1 MLARVASTGYVVGE
15 GEPELAKPILDL
27 QPMSTGDILDRT
39 IRLYRRHFL
48 HTLGIVSIPYLA
60 IFLVGLPLG
69 SMAGS
74 DPKVLIRP
82 DVIAILVAF
91 GLVAIWLYFVSMGA
105 MARSVSER
113 YLGGTPTIWGAY
125 APVLRRGLP
134 LIWAYFLAGLTWV
147 GVAVVG
153 SIVVGMTAGMA
164 GPIIGAVG
172 AIVIGAVGALVVG
185 VVLVGIFFR
194 LLLVTQVIVIE
205 EARGASALKRS
216 WVLMNTKG
224 NPWRALLILLFSIVV
239 GAVVYV
245 ILNFPGSILA
255 GMIPGVVGTI
265 VGQALGVLGQMLILP
280 IGSIAFTLLY
290 YDSRIRR
297 EAFDLEMMAQQI
309 GVPQRAESVPTAP
322 TGLRSVTRPVGS
334 STTQIIQPS
343 PPRPA
348 PTASVP
354 VGPPAGQPSRPGP
367 PSVASPK
374 MSAGPTPAGPPRPA
388 GNVKVCPKCRTQF
401 PPIRPA
407 CPKCG
412 TLVAYRPSG

>member
-1 MLARVASTGYVVGE
+1 M
-15 GEPELAKPILDL
+15 AKPIFDL

-48 HTLGIVSIPYLA
+48 HNLGIVSIPFLA
-60 IFLVGLPLG
+60 IFLVMLAFG
-69 SMAGS
+69 SMAGT
-74 DPKVLIRP
+74 DPRVLIRP
-82 DVIAILVAF
+82 SVIAILVAF

-113 YLGGTPTIWGAY
+113 YLGGTPTVWGAY
-125 APVLRRGLP
+125 APVLRRGLS
-134 LIWAYFLAGLTWV
+134 LIWAYFLAGLAWV

-153 SIVVGMTAGMA
+153 SIVVGMTAGTA

-172 AIVIGAVGALVVG
+172 AVVIGAVGAIVVG
-185 VVLVGIFFR
+185 VVLVGMFFR

-205 EARGASALKRS
+205 DARGASALKRS
-216 WVLMNTKG
+216 WGLMNMKG

-239 GAVVYV
+239 GAVVYA

-265 VGQALGVLGQMLILP
+265 LGKVLGFLGQMLILP
-280 IGSIAFTLLY
+280 IGTIAFTLLY
-290 YDSRIRR
+290 YDSRIRS
-297 EAFDLEMMAQQI
+297 EAFDLEMMAQHI
-309 GVPQRAESVPTAP
+309 GVPQKAESVPSAP
-322 TGLRSVTRPVGS
+322 KASRAVTRPIGS

-348 PTASVP
+348 PAPSVP
-354 VGPPAGQPSRPGP
+354 VGPPAGHPSQPGP
-367 PSVASPK
+367 ASVTSPQV
-374 MSAGPTPAGPPRPA
+374 SAGLAPAGPPRPA
-388 GNVKVCPKCRTQF
+388 LNVKVCPKCKTQF
-401 PPIRPA
+401 PPIRPN

-412 TLVAYRPSG
+412 TRVAYRSSG